1 MWRPLPRPACSAD
14 TIWLCMKTPLGDK
27 HVAILATDGFE
38 QSELEEPL
46 KALERAGAR
55 VSIISP
61 HKGEIQGMHHDE
73 KGDAFDTDIRL
84 DLADPTDFDALVL
97 PGGLA
102 NPDTLR
108 AMPEAVDFVRDFAV
122 HGKPIAAIC
131 HGPWLLIEAGL
142 VEGRRLTSWPAIRT
156 DVRNAGGEW
165 VDEEVV
171 IDGPLI
177 TSRKPDDIPAFNE
190 AMIEAFSGAHVQPVG
205 VGAVPPE
212 DG

>member
-1 MWRPLPRPACSAD
+1 
-14 TIWLCMKTPLGDK
+14 MKTPLGSK

-38 QSELEEPL
+38 QSELEQPL
-46 KALERAGAR
+46 HALERAGAR

-61 HKGEIQGMHHDE
+61 QSGEIQGMHHDE
-73 KGDAFDTDIRL
+73 KGDPFSTDIRL
-84 DLADPTDFDALVL
+84 DLADPEDFDALVL

-108 AMPEAVDFVRDFAV
+108 AMPEAVDFVRDFGL

-156 DVRNAGGEW
+156 DVRNAGGHW

-171 IDGPLI
+171 VDDLLI
-177 TSRKPDDIPAFNE
+177 TSRQPEDLPSFN
-190 AMIEAFSGAHVQPVG
+190 AKMIEIFAQDHHHAPVG
-205 VGAVPPE
+205 AGAVPPQ